1 MPTSRTRID
10 HHHRPRLPQIRKH
23 HHLVCLQ
30 GLALHLLEATLAQ
43 CQVRRGTVCDQLL
56 GAGRPLHRA
65 AHHRLAAV
73 EDHLWEDIP
82 HE

>member
-1 MPTSRTRID
+1 MPTSQTKTDQRK
-10 HHHRPRLPQIRKH
+10 PLLLPTPKH

-30 GLALHLLEATLAQ
+30 DPVLHLPEATLAQ